1 MEGGNTPSFC
11 YRMNRERQICLYVEN
26 ITLKGY
32 RNYSS
37 RAVEF
42 SRGVNIFKGENA
54 QGKTNLLEAVYFL
67 SCGKSFRTQKDMDL
81 INFSM
86 DKAYLKAGIV
96 NTAGAGTVEALLTRE
111 GKKSLKLNSQPVK
124 KLTDLFGQ
132 ILTVV
137 FSPEELKILKE
148 SPSLR
153 RKFVDMEISKVR
165 PAYLYDLQSYEK
177 AMTNKNALLK
187 SNMKPEQVK
196 KLVSVFNLQLAEYG
210 ENIIRRRTN
219 YLKVLDERSKEIHK
233 KLTGEK
239 EDMGVVYK
247 PSVEGGSLK
256 EALYKRLEETFDSE
270 LQNGYTVAGPHREDI
285 QFTVNS
291 RDAKA
296 FASQGQ
302 QRSALLSV
310 KLATVQI
317 IKETLKETPVVLLDD
332 VFSELDVGRQL
343 SLLSMLKD
351 MQIIITTA
359 SDMPREFQGLSLS
372 EYQVKNGEIAK
383 LR

>member
-1 MEGGNTPSFC
+1 MPSFIVKQQGSYFVC
-11 YRMNRERQICLYVEN
+11 EGLIFLYVEN
-26 ITLKGY
+26 VTLKGY
-32 RNYSS
+32 RNYTNKS
-37 RAVEF
+37 VEF

-67 SCGKSFRTQKDMDL
+67 SCGKSFRTQKDVDL

-96 NTAGAGTVEALLTRE
+96 NAAGKGMVEALLTRE
-111 GKKSLKLNSQPVK
+111 GKKSLKLNAQPVK

-137 FSPEELKILKE
+137 FSPEEMKILKE

-165 PAYLYDLQSYEK
+165 PAYLHELQVYEK
-177 AMTNKNALLK
+177 AMANKNALLK
-187 SNMKPEQVK
+187 SKMKPEQVK
-196 KLVSVFNLQLAEYG
+196 KLVSVFNLQMAEAG
-210 ENIIRRRTN
+210 EQIIKRRIG
-219 YLKVLDERSKEIHK
+219 YLKVLDEKAEALHK
-233 KLTGEK
+233 QLTGEK
-239 EDMGVVYK
+239 EEMGVAYK
-247 PSVEGGSLK
+247 PCVEGENIK
-256 EALYKRLEETFDSE
+256 EALYRKFEETFESE
-270 LQNGYTVAGPHREDI
+270 MQNGYTVAGPHREDF
-285 QFTVNS
+285 QFTVNR

-317 IKETLKETPVVLLDD
+317 IKETLKEMPVVLLDD
-332 VFSELDVGRQL
+332 VFSELDLTRQTA
-343 SLLSMLKD
+343 LLAMLKD

-359 SDMPREFQGLSLS
+359 AETPVEFSKIQLS
-372 EYQVKNGEIAK
+372 EYQVKNGDIAK